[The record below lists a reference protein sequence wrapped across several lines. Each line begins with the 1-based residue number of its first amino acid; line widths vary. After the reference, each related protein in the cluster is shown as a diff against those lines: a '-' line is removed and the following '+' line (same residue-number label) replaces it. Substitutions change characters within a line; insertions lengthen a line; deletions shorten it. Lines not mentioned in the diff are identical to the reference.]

1 MAPVSSPCF
10 WWLLVSFVSILT
22 GSVAYTN
29 PGVYPFNTLI
39 VTWVS
44 NNIQNEHV
52 RSVGIPLLTSIANM
66 SGLASSQIYPSKDK
80 PRYVMGNSV
89 SFGMEAVALIST
101 GLMYLVIRRRNAKR
115 AERVATGELSETE
128 FKYVL

>member
-1 MAPVSSPCF
+1 M
-10 WWLLVSFVSILT
+10 
-22 GSVAYTN
+22 
-29 PGVYPFNTLI
+29 YPFNTLI

-44 NNIQNEHV
+44 NNLQNEHV
-52 RSVGIPLLTSIANM
+52 RSVGIPLLVSIANM

-89 SFGMEAVALIST
+89 SFGMEAVALISS

-115 AERVATGELSETE
+115 AEMIVNGELSETD
-128 FKYVL
+128 FKYIL

>member
-1 MAPVSSPCF
+1 
-10 WWLLVSFVSILT
+10 
-22 GSVAYTN
+22 
-29 PGVYPFNTLI
+29 
-39 VTWVS
+39 
-44 NNIQNEHV
+44 
-52 RSVGIPLLTSIANM
+52 M

-115 AERVATGELSETE
+115 AERIATGELSQTE